1 MLFQYFFNLTD
12 PLHVFYGSWLCVFMR
27 FLCVQAY
34 ISLHLYMHFL
44 SFLVHFLLLAFLVL
58 LWSVLFCLLLR
69 SLFFLRGGK
78 KWYGSKGKW
87 RWEWLGRV
95 GGGETVIRIHC
106 MKKSLFNKN
115 KKFSLIGLFSMCH
128 RDSMVYIFT
137 FI

>member
-1 MLFQYFFNLTD
+1 MHRSEWLIQIEFSSIFGGSLSHYVVSVFFFNLTD

-34 ISLHLYMHFL
+34 MSLHLFMYFL

-58 LWSVLFCLLLR
+58 LWFVLFCLLLR

-95 GGGETVIRIHC
+95 RGGGNCNQNTLHE
-106 MKKSLFNKN
+106 K
-115 KKFSLIGLFSMCH
+115 
-128 RDSMVYIFT
+128 VYFQ
-137 FI
+137 